1 MDEIR
6 EILEANPDIAQINS
20 EVERSAMYTKKWKVY
35 DLFLSQIDIDKQNV
49 FTIDGTIPKEAVI
62 EYCRLYEQRIQTFGG
77 IDIVLMGIGRE
88 GNRCV

>member
-1 MDEIR
+1 MV
-6 EILEANPDIAQINS
+6 S
-20 EVERSAMYTKKWKVY
+20 EGAGSSFSQLN

-49 FTIDGTIPKEAVI
+49 FTIDGTIPQEAVI

-88 GNRCV
+88 GKYCHERAGIKLELPYPTDFD